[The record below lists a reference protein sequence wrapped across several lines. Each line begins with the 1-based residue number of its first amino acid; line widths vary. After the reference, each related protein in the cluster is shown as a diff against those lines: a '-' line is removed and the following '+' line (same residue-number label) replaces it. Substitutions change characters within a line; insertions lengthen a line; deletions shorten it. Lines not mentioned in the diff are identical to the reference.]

1 MKKII
6 TLLLTIT
13 LFMSLGITAFAS
25 ENPTEIDVYA
35 KVIRTIEGEYDAE
48 IQNGAAETILDD
60 GTSVSVTNAPNDAVA
75 LMVVPVPKTET
86 EAWSWITSC
95 VKKVATPVHTF
106 NIYFVNSNGDQI
118 AANGAVV
125 TIRCPH
131 CSSVPIV
138 CSLDTDGSVHV
149 LNTASRTR
157 TVGVTFTTNGSAYYV
172 MAEKTASPDPEED
185 HDVDIKEPTGGN
197 VEISDKTPETGDT
210 VTITPKPDNGKE
222 VDKVIVKDKDGNT
235 IPVTDNG
242 DGTYSY
248 KQPDGDVTIE
258 EIFKDKNT
266 TDTDLVKLDV
276 PPTGDNSHVG
286 LWLSILIMAVVMFV
300 ALFYDKKKKN

>member
-95 VKKVATPVHTF
+95 VKKVATPVH
-106 NIYFVNSNGDQI
+106 
-118 AANGAVV
+118 
-125 TIRCPH
+125 
-131 CSSVPIV
+131 
-138 CSLDTDGSVHV
+138 
-149 LNTASRTR
+149 
-157 TVGVTFTTNGSAYYV
+157 
-172 MAEKTASPDPEED
+172 KSPRGR
-185 HDVDIKEPTGGN
+185 V
-197 VEISDKTPETGDT
+197 
-210 VTITPKPDNGKE
+210 
-222 VDKVIVKDKDGNT
+222 
-235 IPVTDNG
+235 
-242 DGTYSY
+242 
-248 KQPDGDVTIE
+248 
-258 EIFKDKNT
+258 
-266 TDTDLVKLDV
+266 
-276 PPTGDNSHVG
+276 
-286 LWLSILIMAVVMFV
+286 
-300 ALFYDKKKKN
+300 